1 MKKCSNCGAQIT
13 DNSRFCS
20 ECGKEITQANV
31 CPHCGASMN
40 DGDVFCQNCGKK
52 PTDTPIEANEAVYEG
67 EKKSGFKKYLPY
79 IIGAVVVLAIIGYF
93 NSKDSK
99 GGGDAQTVAVD
110 TMAVDS
116 VASADE
122 APSGDKNRVIANYD
136 EGMIYQ
142 GEYVFDAV
150 LTDATL
156 EKKNVTFTIKIDG
169 NKVSIPSDEKT
180 MTGYIYSDDLGIG
193 VVYDYGD
200 DMHYISMQL
209 TPNDKEGKEWVGE
222 YHPTG
227 ILYNVVMKLKE
238 CKQQGEAIK
247 VTKERDADDDNE
259 TTADDNTDNSSSTS
273 NSSNT
278 SSYSKYVGKWILRKT
293 TDGGNRM
300 RIEVTLKDNKSGENV
315 VFAEHGNRAEVLV
328 YEEYQQCILNDGIIY
343 MTKDGDINGKGVPK
357 LRVASDGLY
366 SFSGEKY
373 TRKLE

>member
-1 MKKCSNCGAQIT
+1 MKQCPNCGARI
-13 DNSRFCS
+13 DDDSRFCA
-20 ECGKEITQANV
+20 ECGKEIPQGTV

-150 LTDATL
+150 LTDAAL
-156 EKKNVTFTIKIDG
+156 EKNNSTFTIKIDG
-169 NKVSIPSDEKT
+169 NNVSIPIDDGKT
-180 MTGYIYSDDLGIG
+180 MTGHIYGDDLGIEVG
-193 VVYDYGD
+193 YDYGD
-200 DMHYISMQL
+200 DLHYTSMRL

-227 ILYNVVMKLKE
+227 ILFNVVMKLKE

-247 VTKERDADDDNE
+247 ATKEREAESNDEAEEERNLDWLQGHWVYRNSNIEAHLIIHELTITQYSSLNPTPTVYTYKIDDNE
-259 TTADDNTDNSSSTS
+259 IMA
-273 NSSNT
+273 
-278 SSYSKYVGKWILRKT
+278 IP
-293 TDGGNRM
+293 
-300 RIEVTLKDNKSGENV
+300 I
-315 VFAEHGNRAEVLV
+315 A
-328 YEEYQQCILNDGIIY
+328 NDGTDFVVKLDMHNLRIDY
-343 MTKDGDINGKGVPK
+343 GDGNWMHKV
-357 LRVASDGLY
+357 
-366 SFSGEKY
+366 E
-373 TRKLE
+373 

>member
-1 MKKCSNCGAQIT
+1 MKQCPNCGALIA
-13 DNSRFCS
+13 DDSRFCA
-20 ECGKEITQANV
+20 ECGKEVTQGNV

-40 DGDVFCQNCGKK
+40 DGDVYCQNCGKK

-136 EGMIYQ
+136 ERMIYQ

-156 EKKNVTFTIKIDG
+156 EKKNSTFTIKIDG
-169 NKVSIPSDEKT
+169 NKVSVPMDEGKV
-180 MTGYIYSDDLGIG
+180 MSGHIYSDDLGID

-200 DMHYISMQL
+200 DLHWISL
-209 TPNDKEGKEWVGE
+209 TIKPNDKEGKEWVGE
-222 YHPTG
+222 YAFTG
-227 ILYNVVMKLKE
+227 MRFDAVLKLKE
-238 CKQQGEAIK
+238 CKRKGDAVK
-247 VTKERDADDDNE
+247 VTEERKADNDSE
-259 TTADDNTDNSSSTS
+259 TIADDNSDNSSSTY
-273 NSSNT
+273 NSSTTT
-278 SSYSKYVGKWILRKT
+278 SSSSRTFYSEQIVIGYLANQSFR
-293 TDGGNRM
+293 
-300 RIEVTLKDNKSGENV
+300 
-315 VFAEHGNRAEVLV
+315 
-328 YEEYQQCILNDGIIY
+328 
-343 MTKDGDINGKGVPK
+343 
-357 LRVASDGLY
+357 ASDGLTMRVDGDGRLY
-366 SFSGEKY
+366 VDGDYAGVLSVLRYNSTSALLRYGGGMYGEG
-373 TRKLE
+373 KLTVQIVGDKFQLKDPTDGTVYYQR